1 MFTVERS
8 SLPITPGVYL
18 FKDQENTFLYIGK
31 AKNLKKRILSYFTDR
46 QVDWKLELL
55 LKKAVALETIT
66 TESEKEALLLEADLI
81 STHKPLFNRLLT
93 SSTPFT
99 YIICDAVTVE
109 LPQMKMTRTL
119 SPREGELVVGP
130 FLTKKEAWIVYK
142 NSMEFFNLDSCGKNI
157 PGGCLQFHI
166 GKCAGSCRLN
176 FDKAAYRERFVLART
191 LFSDEALFERI
202 IEKEI
207 EKTIKQFEF
216 DRVEELT
223 AYKNDYKKYF
233 ISLFEKGGEVQD
245 RIENVL
251 LDLSLKEEIINKALF
266 RIKEIFQ
273 LNTLPKTVDCIDI
286 SHFQGHSAVGSCVRF
301 ANGLFS
307 KKESKTYKM
316 PLDINNDYANL
327 SFLVTTHYRELG
339 FCLPDVLVIDGGKGQ
354 LGTIKKLKLKT
365 EIVALA
371 KREETLYFIDD
382 REPIKLSLHDPLGIF
397 LISLRNTAH
406 NVAIGFHGRLFT
418 KRK

>member
-1 MFTVERS
+1 
-8 SLPITPGVYL
+8 
-18 FKDQENTFLYIGK
+18 
-31 AKNLKKRILSYFTDR
+31 
-46 QVDWKLELL
+46 L
-55 LKKAVALETIT
+55 LKKSVALETIT

-99 YIICDAVTVE
+99 YIICDPVTVD
-109 LPQMKMTRTL
+109 LPQMKMTRSL
-119 SPREGELVVGP
+119 IPREGELVIGP

-142 NSMEFFNLDSCGKNI
+142 TLLEFFNLDSCGKNI

-176 FDKAAYRERFVLART
+176 FDKASYRKRFVLART
-191 LFSDEALFERI
+191 LFSDEVMFERI

-207 EKTIKQFEF
+207 KNSIKKFEF

-223 AYKNDYKKYF
+223 AYKNEYKKYF

-245 RIENVL
+245 RIEDVL
-251 LDLSLKEEIINKALF
+251 LDLSLKEEIVHQALL

-273 LNTLPKTVDCIDI
+273 LNNLPKTVDCIDI

-307 KKESKTYKM
+307 KKK
-316 PLDINNDYANL
+316 
-327 SFLVTTHYRELG
+327 
-339 FCLPDVLVIDGGKGQ
+339 
-354 LGTIKKLKLKT
+354 
-365 EIVALA
+365 A
-371 KREETLYFIDD
+371 KRIKCRSISIMITLIY
-382 REPIKLSLHDPLGIF
+382 RF
-397 LISLRNTAH
+397 L
-406 NVAIGFHGRLFT
+406 
-418 KRK
+418 